1 MSLNRPGTILTIGER
16 LAAVLRPERK
26 RWVRLVDAV
35 LVLFVA
41 IGIGAIALSAPV
53 TIEPAMLRYVFAGV
67 TVSLPLIA
75 WMLYRETTINR
86 IERIAIL
93 LLSMATGFA
102 LLHIGMQQAAS
113 AT

>member
-1 MSLNRPGTILTIGER
+1 MEIQSK
-16 LAAVLRPERK
+16 LATALGPECK
-26 RWVRLVDAV
+26 RWVRIVDAM

-41 IGIGAIALSAPV
+41 IGIGAIALFAPV
-53 TIEPAMLRYVFAGV
+53 TIEPTLLRYVFVGV
-67 TVSLPLIA
+67 SVSLPLIA

-93 LLSMATGFA
+93 LLIMLTGFT
-102 LLHIGMQQAAS
+102 LLHTGMQQAAT